1 MDHFSGSTC
10 EAPLVAT
17 VHALD
22 EQLKQVAGN
31 DPTFLGVLEKEELL
45 ITLSS
50 VLGRVEGLLVDT
62 LAVAGDVAE
71 EHGARSAG
79 AWLAAVTHDDGMVAG
94 RLQRL
99 ATDTERHPEIR
110 MAMRDG
116 RISPRHAQV
125 IVRAVDAFG
134 AEVPVAVR
142 DEAVAHLLGLARE
155 FTPKEL
161 RRLGDG
167 ILAVIDSSSY
177 DEAERAKLEADLA
190 KARAATRRTIRPTGE
205 GTARISGV
213 LPESVAERLRKY
225 LHAFSAPR
233 HDTAAAAAAGAASG
247 EGASDSRYLDPVT
260 GKRLPHERVMGEAF
274 AAFLEAADPD
284 RMPIQGGDSTQVVVT
299 IEWEKLLAGVGVGMA
314 DGEAI
319 PVSEVRRLAC
329 QAGILPAVLG
339 GRSEVLDLGRSRRLF
354 SRAQRRAMGLRQQT
368 CAFEGCD
375 VPIEWCEAHHRDPWS
390 SGGRTDLDNCVGC
403 CPRHHHVI
411 HDPRYAIERVGSG
424 EFRAILRT

>member
-10 EAPLVAT
+10 EAPLVAMAHT
-17 VHALD
+17 LD
-22 EQLKQVAGN
+22 EQLKQAEGN
-31 DPTFLGVLEKEELL
+31 DPTFLSVLEKEEVIL
-45 ITLSS
+45 TLAS
-50 VLGRVEGLLVDT
+50 VLGRVEGFLVDT
-62 LAVAGDVAE
+62 LAVAGDVAD

-79 AWLAAVTHDDGMVAG
+79 AWLAAVTHDDGAVAG

-99 ATDTERHPEIR
+99 ATETERHPEVR
-110 MAMRDG
+110 NAMRDG

-125 IVRAVDAFG
+125 IIRAVDAFG
-134 AEVPVAVR
+134 PEVPAAVR
-142 DEAVAHLLGLARE
+142 DEAVAHLLALAGQ

-167 ILAVIDSSSY
+167 ILAVIDPASY
-177 DEAERAKLEADLA
+177 DEAERAKLEAELA
-190 KARAATRRTIRPTGE
+190 RARAATRLTIRPDGE

-233 HDTAAAAAAGAASG
+233 HDAATGGSSS
-247 EGASDSRYLDPVT
+247 ESRYLDPVT

-274 AAFLEAADPD
+274 TAFLEAADPD
-284 RMPIQGGDSTQVVVT
+284 RMPIQGGDATQVIVT
-299 IEWEKLLAGVGVGMA
+299 IAWEKLLAGVGVGMA
-314 DGEAI
+314 DSEAI

-329 QAGILPAVLG
+329 QAKILPAVLG
-339 GRSEVLDLGRSRRLF
+339 GKSEVLDLGRSQRLF
-354 SRAQRRAMGLRQQT
+354 TKAQRKAMVLRQQT

-375 VPIEWCEAHHRDPWS
+375 VPIEWCEAHHLDPWS
-390 SGGRTDLDNCVGC
+390 SGGRTDLANCVGC

-411 HDPRYAIERVGSG
+411 HDPRYVIERPGTG
-424 EFRAILRT
+424 AFRAILRT

>member
-31 DPTFLGVLEKEELL
+31 DPTFLSVLEKEELL
-45 ITLSS
+45 LTLSS

-79 AWLAAVTHDDGMVAG
+79 AWLAAITHDDGAVAG

-99 ATDTERHPEIR
+99 ATDTERHPEVRI
-110 MAMRDG
+110 AMRDG
-116 RISPRHAQV
+116 RVSPRHAQV

-134 AEVPVAVR
+134 PEVPVAVR
-142 DEAVAHLLGLARE
+142 DEAVAHLLALAQE

-167 ILAVIDSSSY
+167 ILAVIDPASY
-177 DEAERAKLEADLA
+177 DEAERAKLEAELA
-190 KARAATRRTIRPTGE
+190 KARAATRLTIRPTGD

-225 LHAFSAPR
+225 LHSFSSPR
-233 HDTAAAAAAGAASG
+233 HDAATGGS
-247 EGASDSRYLDPVT
+247 ASDSRYVDPAT

-274 AAFLEAADPD
+274 AAFLEAADAE
-284 RMPIQGGDSTQVVVT
+284 RMPMQGGDATQVIVT

-329 QAGILPAVLG
+329 QAKILPAVLG
-339 GRSEVLDLGRSRRLF
+339 GASEVLDLGRSRRLF
-354 SRAQRRAMGLRQQT
+354 SKAQRKAMMLRQRT
-368 CAFEGCD
+368 CGFEACD
-375 VPIEWCEAHHRDPWS
+375 VPIEWCEAHHLDPWAK
-390 SGGRTDLDNCVGC
+390 GGRTYV
-403 CPRHHHVI
+403 
-411 HDPRYAIERVGSG
+411 A
-424 EFRAILRT
+424 

>member
-31 DPTFLGVLEKEELL
+31 DPTFLSVLEKEELL
-45 ITLSS
+45 VTLSS

-79 AWLAAVTHDDGMVAG
+79 AWLAAVTHDDGAVAG

-99 ATDTERHPEIR
+99 ATETERHPEVR
-110 MAMRDG
+110 NAMRDG
-116 RISPRHAQV
+116 RISLRHAQV
-125 IVRAVDAFG
+125 IVRAIDAFG
-134 AEVPVAVR
+134 PEVPFAVR
-142 DEAVAHLLGLARE
+142 DEAVAHLLALAGQ

-167 ILAVIDSSSY
+167 ILAVIDPASY
-177 DEAERAKLEADLA
+177 DEAERAKLEAEL
-190 KARAATRRTIRPTGE
+190 ARARASTRLSIRPTGD
-205 GTARISGV
+205 GAARISGV

-233 HDTAAAAAAGAASG
+233 HDSATGGS
-247 EGASDSRYLDPVT
+247 ASDSRYLDPVT
-260 GKRLPHERVMGEAF
+260 GRRLPHERVLGEAF
-274 AAFLEAADPD
+274 AAFLEAADPQ
-284 RMPIQGGDSTQVVVT
+284 RLPMQGGDATQVVVT

-329 QAGILPAVLG
+329 QARILPAVLG

-354 SRAQRRAMGLRQQT
+354 TKAQRTALTLRQRT

-375 VPIEWCEAHHRDPWS
+375 VPIEWCEAHHLDPWS
-390 SGGRTDLDNCVGC
+390 SGGRTDLANSVGC
-403 CPRHHHVI
+403 CSRHHHVI
-411 HDPRYAIERVGSG
+411 HDPRYAVERQGSG

>member
-1 MDHFSGSTC
+1 M
-10 EAPLVAT
+10 AT

-31 DPTFLGVLEKEELL
+31 DPTFLSVLEKEDLL
-45 ITLSS
+45 MTLSS

-62 LAVAGDVAE
+62 LAVAGDVAD

-79 AWLAAVTHDDGMVAG
+79 AWLAAVTHDDGAVVG

-99 ATDTERHPEIR
+99 ATETEGHPEVR

-116 RISPRHAQV
+116 RISPRQAQV

-134 AEVPVAVR
+134 PEVPTAVR
-142 DEAVAHLLGLARE
+142 DEAVVHLLGLAAE

-167 ILAVIDSSSY
+167 ILAVIDPSTY
-177 DEAERAKLEADLA
+177 DEAERAKLEAELA
-190 KARAATRRTIRPTGE
+190 KARAATRLSIRPTGD

-213 LPESVAERLRKY
+213 LPESVVERLRKY
-225 LHAFSAPR
+225 LHAFSSPR
-233 HDTAAAAAAGAASG
+233 HDAASGGAASDG
-247 EGASDSRYLDPVT
+247 SPSDSRYLDPVT

-274 AAFLEAADPD
+274 AAFLEAADPG
-284 RMPIQGGDSTQVVVT
+284 RMPIHGGDATQVIVT

-314 DGEAI
+314 DGESI

-329 QAGILPAVLG
+329 QARILPAVLG
-339 GRSEVLDLGRSRRLF
+339 GKSEVLDLGRAQRLF
-354 SRAQRRAMGLRQQT
+354 SRPQRRAMTLRQRT

-375 VPIEWCEAHHRDPWS
+375 VPIEWCEAHHLDPWS
-390 SGGRTDLDNCVGC
+390 RGGPTDLDNCVGC
-403 CPRHHHVI
+403 CSRHHHVM
-411 HDPRYAIERVGSG
+411 HDPRYDIERVGSG
-424 EFRAILRT
+424 EFRAILRS